1 MAILR
6 CRGAAA
12 RLHQPAMAGE
22 PPRAW
27 TIRPGRCATCA
38 RKVGEFDDFDMA
50 PPGSWDAEGDF
61 HCPSFE
67 ATEPPLVQGGQGRE
81 SIKG

>member
-12 RLHQPAMAGE
+12 RLHQPAQVI
-22 PPRAW
+22 
-27 TIRPGRCATCA
+27 TIRPGRCACCA
-38 RKVGEFDDFDMA
+38 RKVGEFSEFDMT
-50 PPGSWDAEGDF
+50 PPGVWDTEGDF
-61 HCPSFE
+61 SCPSFE
-67 ATEPPLVQGGQGRE
+67 TAEPPLVQGGQGRE